1 MYDPILAVTSDSIK
15 YLRQRWGARAMSTRQ
30 VVALFNL
37 YRDNHGNSVTGANK
51 IVCSSGSSTF

>member
-15 YLRQRWGARAMSTRQ
+15 YLRQRWGAMSIRQ